1 MTISASLQR
10 KSSLF
15 ATRNS
20 CVNIWDWL
28 HHTAIRNQARWS
40 ILAFFIAVVLVYLS
54 AFYSLFFYQFML
66 VHATEELT
74 RSIELVSKSEFSL
87 QQKKIELLQRKE
99 FLQNTFEKISV
110 ITYITPASVAS
121 SEVRPRP

>member
-1 MTISASLQR
+1 MTIFVSLQR

-20 CVNIWDWL
+20 GANVWDWL
-28 HHTAIRNQARWS
+28 HYTAIWNQARWS
-40 ILAFFIAVVLVYLS
+40 ILAFFIAVILVYLS

-66 VHATEELT
+66 AHATEELA
-74 RSIELVSKSEFSL
+74 RSTELVSKLEFSL
-87 QQKKIELLQRKE
+87 QQRKIELLQRKE